1 MRKLYSRKGDFLYMN
16 TIFKPYDTWES
27 YHDIEKYG
35 KLTLS
40 NIEFTTTTLCN
51 MRCAHCAVGYALTTK
66 EASTLPIDDIL
77 RQLDEVET
85 LRTMSFTGGEPLLT
99 KKGIRDNLIPLLKYA
114 KSRNIKTQINSN
126 LTLPMDHYEMVAP
139 YLDVMHIS
147 HNWCNEEEFV
157 ETGFA
162 MMERKPSVQKR
173 AELYRNILD
182 NARELSRG
190 GMFVSAE
197 TMLNRNTVP
206 YLEKIHNE
214 VANEM
219 LCKRHEIHPMY
230 SSNYA
235 ENLEVIGLDEYRD
248 TVNNILDFRN
258 EDIWILFGTLPFYAC
273 SSDERDLKL
282 LQRINNTPNIT
293 VRNDV
298 DGRSRMNL
306 NIFTGDISVSD
317 FTDDGAALGN
327 IKEESLIN
335 IYDKW
340 LNTNISNSINCHCP
354 AVKCLG
360 SNIIVKSMY
369 YQDKTFIS
377 GSAK

>member
-1 MRKLYSRKGDFLYMN
+1 MF
-16 TIFKPYDTWES
+16 TVQKPHDEWES
-27 YHDIEKYG
+27 YHDIDKYG

-40 NIEFTTTTLCN
+40 NIEFTTTNLCN
-51 MRCAHCAVGYALTTK
+51 MRCSHCAVGYTLLTK
-66 EASTLPIDDIL
+66 ELPTIPTDEII
-77 RQLDEVET
+77 RKLDEVET

-99 KKGIRDNLIPLLKYA
+99 KKGIKDNLLPLLKYA

-126 LTLPMDHYEMVAP
+126 LTLPMSHYELVAP

-147 HNWCNEEEFV
+147 HNWCDEKEFV

-162 MMERKPSVQKR
+162 MMDKTPSVEYRGQ
-173 AELYRNILD
+173 LYRNIFD
-182 NARELSRG
+182 NARELSKG

-206 YLEKIHNE
+206 YMEKIHHE

-230 SSNYA
+230 ASDYA
-235 ENLEVIGLDEYRD
+235 EKLETIGLDEYRKV
-248 TVNNILDFRN
+248 VNEILDYRN
-258 EDIWILFGTLPFYAC
+258 KDIWILFGTLPFYPC
-273 SSDERDLKL
+273 SQDERDVALIKRL
-282 LQRINNTPNIT
+282 NSEPNIT
-293 VRNDV
+293 TRNDV

-317 FTDDGAALGN
+317 FTDDGSAFGN
-327 IKEESLIN
+327 IKNESLN
-335 IYDKW
+335 QIYDRW
-340 LNTNISNSINCHCP
+340 LDSNISKSINCHCP

-360 SNIIVKSMY
+360 PNVIVKNMY
-369 YQDKTFIS
+369 YPNKEFIS
-377 GSAK
+377 GSVK

>member
-1 MRKLYSRKGDFLYMN
+1 MQTLQ
-16 TIFKPYDTWES
+16 KPYDEWES

-35 KLTLS
+35 RLILS
-40 NIEFTTTTLCN
+40 NIEFTTTNLCN
-51 MRCAHCAVGYALTTK
+51 MRCAHCAVGYTLTTK
-66 EASTLPIDDIL
+66 EDEAIPISEIIKH
-77 RQLDEVET
+77 LDTVET
-85 LRTMSFTGGEPLLT
+85 LRVMSFTGGEPLLT
-99 KKGIRDNLIPLLKYA
+99 KRGIRNNLLPLLQYA
-114 KSRNIKTQINSN
+114 KSRGIKTQINSN
-126 LTLPMDHYEMVAP
+126 LTLPMEHYEMVAP

-147 HNWCNEEEFV
+147 HNWCDEKEFV
-157 ETGFA
+157 ETGFS
-162 MMERKPSVQKR
+162 MMEKKPTVQQR
-173 AELYRNILD
+173 AGLYRNILD
-182 NARELSRG
+182 NARELSKG

-230 SSNYA
+230 SSDFA
-235 ENLEVIGLDEYRD
+235 SDLEVIGLDEYRD
-248 TVNNILDFRN
+248 VVNNILEYRN
-258 EDIWILFGTLPFYAC
+258 EDIWVLFGTLPFYTC
-273 SSDERDLKL
+273 SSDKRDLEL
-282 LQRINNTPNIT
+282 LERINNTSNTTI
-293 VRNDV
+293 RNDV

-340 LNTNISNSINCHCP
+340 LSTNISNSINCHCP
-354 AVKCLG
+354 SVKCLG
-360 SNIIVKSMY
+360 SNIIVKNMY
-369 YQDKTFIS
+369 YQDRVFIS
-377 GSAK
+377 GSVK

>member
-1 MRKLYSRKGDFLYMN
+1 MLTLQ
-16 TIFKPYDTWES
+16 KPYDEWES

-35 KLTLS
+35 RLTLS
-40 NIEFTTTTLCN
+40 NIEFTTTNLCN
-51 MRCAHCAVGYALTTK
+51 MRCAHCAVGYTLQTK
-66 EASTLPIDDIL
+66 ESDSLPTDDIIRSL
-77 RQLDEVET
+77 EEIET

-99 KKGIRDNLIPLLKYA
+99 KKGIKENLLPLLKYA

-126 LTLPMDHYEMVAP
+126 LTLPMSHYELVAP

-147 HNWCNEEEFV
+147 HNWCDEEEFI

-162 MMERKPSVQKR
+162 MMERKPPVQKR

-182 NARELSRG
+182 NARELSKS

-230 SSNYA
+230 SSDFA
-235 ENLEVIGLDEYRD
+235 SDLEVIGLDEYRD
-248 TVNNILDFRN
+248 VVNNILDFRN
-258 EDIWILFGTLPFYAC
+258 KDIWILFGTLPFYAC
-273 SSDERDLKL
+273 SSDRRDLDLLERIKL
-282 LQRINNTPNIT
+282 SPNTT

-327 IKEESLIN
+327 IKDDSLKT
-335 IYDKW
+335 IYDRW
-340 LNTNISNSINCHCP
+340 LSTNISNSINCHCP
-354 AVKCLG
+354 SVKCLG
-360 SNIIVKSMY
+360 SNIIVKNMY
-369 YQDKTFIS
+369 YPNKTFKS
-377 GSAK
+377 GDAE

>member
-1 MRKLYSRKGDFLYMN
+1 MTTLQKI
-16 TIFKPYDTWES
+16 TPVYDPWEA
-27 YHDIEKYG
+27 YLDVEQHG
-35 KLTLS
+35 QMTLS

-51 MRCAHCAVGYALTTK
+51 MRCAHCAVGYTLTTR
-66 EASTLPIDDIL
+66 EANSLPIDDIL

-99 KKGIRDNLIPLLKYA
+99 KKGIRDNLLPLLKYA

-126 LTLPMDHYEMVAP
+126 LTLPMDHYELVAP

-147 HNWCNEEEFV
+147 HNWYNEEEFV

-162 MMERKPSVQKR
+162 MMERKPPVQKR
-173 AELYRNILD
+173 ANLYRNILD
-182 NARELSRG
+182 NARELSKG

-197 TMLNRNTVP
+197 TMLNRKTVP

-214 VANEM
+214 VASEM

-230 SSNYA
+230 ASDYA
-235 ENLEVIGLDEYRD
+235 ENLETIGLDEYRA
-248 TVNNILDFRN
+248 TVNKILDFRN

-273 SSDERDLKL
+273 SSDSRDLDL
-282 LQRINNTPNIT
+282 LQRINNTPNTTI
-293 VRNDV
+293 RNDV

-360 SNIIVKSMY
+360 SNIIVKNMY
-369 YQDKTFIS
+369 YPNKTFIS
-377 GSAK
+377 GSVK